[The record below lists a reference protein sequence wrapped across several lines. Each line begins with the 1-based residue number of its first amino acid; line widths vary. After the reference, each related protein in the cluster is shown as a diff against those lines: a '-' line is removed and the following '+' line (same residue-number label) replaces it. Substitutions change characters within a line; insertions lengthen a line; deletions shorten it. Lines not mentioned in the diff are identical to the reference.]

1 MKNEKMG
8 FIESREFFQLS
19 LNVPN
24 SQVPIT
30 ELIEYLRN
38 TDKLFKSINQTL
50 NEKYTI
56 GYREIS
62 LEVTPFEEGSFQI
75 PIWIKKINPTALAE
89 CAIGS
94 FLGGLGVLLVQN
106 QRSCV
111 EVPTNNSPVVVETSE
126 LLKSKSTTDALSSI
140 AFQALHD
147 NNIEDLSVTY
157 ETPEGKHE
165 KVKISRSVLEQVAQ
179 SQMADEESSIIQ
191 TNVRL
196 EIVSPVFSSDP
207 ASWRVSVNGGAAFS
221 ARMEDMNF
229 LETMGAK
236 KIAFAKGDTIVAD
249 VEIKY
254 AENGV
259 GIRPKYYIRKVHSY
273 PRYQKI
279 TRTKIVENDLFDD
292 GDGSEKEIK

>member
-1 MKNEKMG
+1 MKKENME
-8 FIESREFFQLS
+8 FIESREFFQLT

-24 SQVPIT
+24 SQVPIA

-56 GYREIS
+56 GFREVS

-75 PIWIKKINPTALAE
+75 PIWIKKINPTTIAE
-89 CAIGS
+89 CAIGG
-94 FLGGLGVLLVQN
+94 FIGGLGVLLVQN
-106 QRSCV
+106 QHGSV
-111 EVPTNNSPVVVETSE
+111 EVPTKNSPVVVDTTE
-126 LLKSKSTTDALSSI
+126 LIKNKSTADALSNI
-140 AFQALHD
+140 ATLTLHD
-147 NNIEDLSVTY
+147 NKIEDLSVTY
-157 ETPEGKHE
+157 ENPQGKHE
-165 KVKISRSVLEQVAQ
+165 TVKITKTVLEQVAQ
-179 SQMADEESSIIQ
+179 NQKIDDESSIIQ

-196 EIVSPVFSSDP
+196 EIVSPVFSSEP

-221 ARMEDMNF
+221 ARMEDMDF

-236 KIAFAKGDTIVAD
+236 KIAFAKGDAIVAD
-249 VEIKY
+249 IEIKY

-259 GIRPKYYIRKVHSY
+259 GIRPKHYIRKVHSY

-279 TRTKIVENDLFDD
+279 TRTKIVEKDLFDD
-292 GDGSEKEIK
+292 GDTTGEK